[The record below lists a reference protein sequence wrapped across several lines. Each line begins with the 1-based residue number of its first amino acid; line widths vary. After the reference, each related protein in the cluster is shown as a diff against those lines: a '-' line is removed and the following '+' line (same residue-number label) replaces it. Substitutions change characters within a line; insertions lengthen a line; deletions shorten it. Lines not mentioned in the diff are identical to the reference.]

1 MKLTD
6 LKPRWLAAN
15 VFIFRCP
22 HCVARGGDGKYD
34 QYWLSVK
41 NVSPLSIHEQVILFE
56 QHKDLI
62 DGKGAFI
69 VVPCKE
75 DVSWSI
81 SGTDFETMS
90 VTPSLDA
97 SAAGHWHGFITNGQ
111 V

>member
-1 MKLTD
+1 MRLVD
-6 LKPRWLAAN
+6 LEPRWLTSN

-34 QYWLSVK
+34 QNWLSCK
-41 NVSPLSIHEQVILFE
+41 NGAMSTRDQILLFE

-69 VVPCKE
+69 VVPCKA
-75 DVSWSI
+75 DHSWSI
-81 SGTDFETMS
+81 SGVDFASMS

-97 SAAGHWHGFITNGQ
+97 SASGHWHGFITNGEIT
-111 V
+111 